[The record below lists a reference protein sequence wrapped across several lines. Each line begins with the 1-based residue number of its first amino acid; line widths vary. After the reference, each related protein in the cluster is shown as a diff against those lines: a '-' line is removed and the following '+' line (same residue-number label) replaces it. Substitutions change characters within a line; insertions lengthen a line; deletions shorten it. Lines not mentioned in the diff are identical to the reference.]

1 MVFPSLPE
9 NPQLSDLFQRFPHS
23 APPLLDY
30 HDRLLRDPSP
40 LTVAERELIAAYVSA
55 LNSCNFC
62 LGAHAIAAQAYGID
76 PVVVEALIADL
87 DSAPVED
94 RLKPILAYVRKLTPT
109 PSRITPGDAAA
120 VYAAG
125 WDEQALFDAV
135 SVCALFNMMNRIVEG
150 SGIKLDP
157 RQRSPE
163 EIEARA
169 KRMGR
174 PGADP
179 HRGEHSYGKLA
190 QMWGLDRA

>member
-9 NPQLSDLFQRFPHS
+9 NPQLSDLFQLFPHS

-62 LGAHAIAAQAYGID
+62 LGAHVIAAQAYGIE
-76 PVVVEALIADL
+76 PELIEGLLAGP

-94 RLKPILAYVRKLTPT
+94 RLKPILAYVRKLTLT
-109 PSRITPGDAAA
+109 PSRITQADAAGI
-120 VYAAG
+120 YAAG

-157 RQRSPE
+157 RLRSSE
-163 EIEARA
+163 EIEARS

-179 HRGEHSYGKLA
+179 YRGEHTYGKLA
-190 QMWGLDRA
+190 QIWGLDRA